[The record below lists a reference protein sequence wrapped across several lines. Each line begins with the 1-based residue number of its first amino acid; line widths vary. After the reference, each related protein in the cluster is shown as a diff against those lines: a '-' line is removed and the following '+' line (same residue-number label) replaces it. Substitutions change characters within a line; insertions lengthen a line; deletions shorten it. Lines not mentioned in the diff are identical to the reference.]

1 MRKRIYEIP
10 IMIFRFNIDSR
21 DLKHNIDRLSIDVPQ
36 AGLF

>member
-1 MRKRIYEIP
+1 MQKRIYEIP
-10 IMIFRFNIDSR
+10 MITFCFNICR